1 LPETVGAWQSL
12 GTLFKSAH
20 LSFAFCRFLLLVEC
34 MKKLTLV
41 ALLTAAVAISTDA
54 ADKKEKDL
62 PPGLQ
67 KKDKLPP
74 GIAKKRGSGDEVR
87 TVTNTVFVT
96 NTVPATPNAVPVVPT
111 PNVAKVPGAPAVAP
125 MKVDLDKRA
134 KAINTLDNKE
144 APRRAGLAAISRETG
159 VSVAKLQAQRREH
172 ENIGTAGLTMANL
185 IAAKTGKPA
194 GNYIQQHATGK
205 SWERIAADNDVKLD
219 ELDAKVARVEEAM
232 RNAK

>member
-1 LPETVGAWQSL
+1 
-12 GTLFKSAH
+12 
-20 LSFAFCRFLLLVEC
+20 
-34 MKKLTLV
+34 MKNLILAT
-41 ALLTAAVAISTDA
+41 LLTAALAFSAHADDKGEK
-54 ADKKEKDL
+54 DKKEKDL

-74 GIAKKRGSGDEVR
+74 GIAKKRGYGDEDRTR

-96 NTVPATPNAVPVVPT
+96 NTAPAA
-111 PNVAKVPGAPAVAP
+111 PNVGRIPGAPTPLP

-134 KAINTLDNKE
+134 RAVNTLDNKE

-172 ENIGTAGLTMANL
+172 ENIGTAGLAMANV

-194 GNYIQQHATGK
+194 GNYMRQHEEGK
-205 SWERIAADNDVKLD
+205 SWERIAADNNVKLE

-232 RNAK
+232 RSAK